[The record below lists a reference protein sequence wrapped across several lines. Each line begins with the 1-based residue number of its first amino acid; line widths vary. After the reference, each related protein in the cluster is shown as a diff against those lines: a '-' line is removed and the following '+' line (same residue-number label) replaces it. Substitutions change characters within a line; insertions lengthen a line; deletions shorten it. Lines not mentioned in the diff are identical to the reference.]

1 MSQALQIIDELEVA
15 LKGNS
20 TERHLRS

>member
-20 TERHLRS
+20 TERHLRY